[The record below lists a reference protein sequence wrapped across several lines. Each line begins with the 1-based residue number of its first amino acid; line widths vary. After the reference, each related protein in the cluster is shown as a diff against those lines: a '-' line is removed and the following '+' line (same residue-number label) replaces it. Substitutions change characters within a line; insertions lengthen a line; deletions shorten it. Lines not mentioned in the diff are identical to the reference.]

1 MKVRIG
7 IISAALLLGMS
18 VSPVNATVAP
28 DGNVD
33 KSANTL
39 ALLPGVCRPS
49 SPQAPQVNN
58 EDVRAVMSRVT
69 GDVTFASA
77 GSSVNAAA
85 VNSTLPERVTIKT
98 GKSSW
103 CEVQVGKILVRCWH
117 NTECVIDSANQAVH
131 LKNGSV
137 IVRNGGACEMLLT
150 AGGQTLLLESGVA
163 RVEVANGVARIL
175 N

>member
-7 IISAALLLGMS
+7 IISAVLLLGMS
-18 VSPVNATVAP
+18 VAPVNATVAP
-28 DGNVD
+28 EGNVD
-33 KSANTL
+33 KAASTL
-39 ALLPGVCRPS
+39 ALLPGLCRPS
-49 SPQAPQVNN
+49 APQAPQVDG
-58 EDVRAVMSRVT
+58 ECVSAVMMTRVT
-69 GDVTFASA
+69 GDVTWSGAA
-77 GSSVNAAA
+77 AVNAAS
-85 VNSTLPERVTIKT
+85 VNSTLPERVTVKT

-137 IVRNGGACEMLLT
+137 IVRKGGAGEMLLT